1 MNAAYSDSYS
11 LPAGML
17 ALFVHGVFFALLYFG
32 FTWQNQQPTVMS
44 VQLWQSLPDDVA
56 ETVVQ
61 PKVVPPPV
69 KQIEPEVKPVPQPVV
84 VKPDIVLPTKKPVP
98 KPIEAKVA
106 PQIEPKLKK
115 PEVKTPPKPAQPSA
129 EELEKVRVQAEQAA
143 QAAAAARV
151 VDEYTA
157 KIINRIRRNIVMPPD
172 VSNDARAEFSVTL
185 LPGGSVLEPLKRLQS
200 SGNAAYDNAVERAIL
215 KSQPLPLPPDPNM
228 FNRFRELRLK
238 FKPNE

>member
-1 MNAAYSDSYS
+1 MNATYTDNYS

-17 ALFVHGVFFALLYFG
+17 ALFVHGAFFALLYFG
-32 FTWQNQQPTVMS
+32 FTWQNQQPAVMS
-44 VQLWQSLPDDVA
+44 VQLWQSLPDDVV
-56 ETVVQ
+56 EPEVQ

-69 KQIEPEVKPVPQPVV
+69 KQIEPEVQPVQQPVV

-106 PQIEPKLKK
+106 PQIETKPKK
-115 PEVKTPPKPAQPSA
+115 PEVKTQPKPAQPSA
-129 EELEKVRVQAEQAA
+129 EELEAVRLQAEQAA

-157 KIINRIRRNIVMPPD
+157 KIITKIRRNIVMPPD

-185 LPGGSVLEPLKRLQS
+185 LPGGSVLSARLAQS
-200 SGNAAYDNAVERAIL
+200 SGNAVYDNAVERAIL